1 MTTVYQL
8 WYIREA
14 SVAVCVGNLICT
26 WQLFQ
31 RIFRLRTFNTKSAEI
46 HDDPAMPRFVP
57 HIRYS
62 NPVRVAWTYLTTG
75 GTDTRYQTATGGDS
89 SLTTAEIPVGDE
101 KGNLGEKERK
111 KKEKVHERHVTSTS
125 YMMTLNRDG
134 EGDARPALA
143 FRDEHKIE

>member
-14 SVAVCVGNLICT
+14 SVAICVGNLICT

-57 HIRYS
+57 HIPYT
-62 NPVRVAWTYLTTG
+62 NPVRIAWSYLTTARG
-75 GTDTRYQTATGGDS
+75 NTQYQTATGGDS
-89 SLTTAEIPVGDE
+89 SLTTAEVADGSHE
-101 KGNLGEKERK
+101 KGTLDGKMK
-111 KKEKVHERHVTSTS
+111 KDKAQERHITSTS